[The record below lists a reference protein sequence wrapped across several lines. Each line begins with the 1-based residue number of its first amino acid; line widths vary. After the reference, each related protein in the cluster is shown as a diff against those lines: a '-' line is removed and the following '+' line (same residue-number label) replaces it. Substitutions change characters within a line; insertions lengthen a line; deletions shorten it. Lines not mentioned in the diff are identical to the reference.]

1 MIEDDTGGYVTNPRQ
16 TKHLMT
22 QSISDVTRFMEGA
35 EMLGTG
41 LQVRRVAL
49 PKPGEPL
56 VFQEW
61 WEVLVFDDPHL
72 GERPSVPADDG
83 EAGSVGS

>member
-1 MIEDDTGGYVTNPRQ
+1 MPGSDTGGYVANPRQ
-16 TKHLMT
+16 VKHLMT
-22 QSISDVTRFMEGA
+22 QDISDVTRFMEGA

-49 PKPGEPL
+49 PKHDEPH
-56 VFQEW
+56 VYQEW

-72 GERPSVPADDG
+72 GESPSAR
-83 EAGSVGS
+83 EQA

>member
-1 MIEDDTGGYVTNPRQ
+1 MRRLIQEVVVPEDPTGGYVTNPRE

-22 QSISDVTRFMEGA
+22 QNIEDVTRFMEGA

-41 LQVRRVAL
+41 LQVRRVAI
-49 PKPGEPL
+49 PKGHHDPY

-61 WEVLVFDDPHL
+61 WEVRVFDDPHL
-72 GERPSVPADDG
+72 GREYKP
-83 EAGSVGS
+83 E

>member
-1 MIEDDTGGYVTNPRQ
+1 MPEDPTGGYVTDPRQ
-16 TKHLMT
+16 TKLLLT
-22 QSISDVTRFMEGA
+22 QDVKDVMRFMEGA

-49 PKPGEPL
+49 PKGKTDPY

-61 WEVLVFDDPHL
+61 WEVRVFDDPHL
-72 GERPSVPADDG
+72 GRSTNPSRRPTPA
-83 EAGSVGS
+83 

>member
-1 MIEDDTGGYVTNPRQ
+1 MPEDDTGGYVTNPRQ

-22 QSISDVTRFMEGA
+22 QNISDVTRFMEGA

-49 PKPGEPL
+49 PNPGEL
-56 VFQEW
+56 GVFQEW

-72 GERPSVPADDG
+72 GRRPTDPPEDG
-83 EAGSVGS
+83 G